1 MPSILKRLLSKN
13 PLQQMADTD
22 RKVLSVCIGAALV
35 FWLILNLS
43 RDYDINRRVAVD
55 YIVDPERVLVGR
67 MPSQL
72 EATVSGNGWNL
83 IWESLR
89 PGDLPASIDVRN
101 REDNPRLSATDL
113 ERQLS
118 RKLSSNKL
126 TVSLPGFESISILT
140 TPKEGKRV
148 RVVSRVTPGFADG
161 HLALASPAIRPDSIT
176 ISGATDALEE
186 ISEWPTEVLELDN
199 LSRPVTQVVNLAEPP
214 AGITLSRKEVSY
226 ALKVEAFI
234 QDVITV
240 PVNLE
245 NVPGGKQYEYSPK
258 TIDLKISLPQSA
270 YAAYRPEDFKAVA
283 DLTGQSAGTSHNS
296 VPIMISRKP
305 EAVVGVRFSP
315 RVVEYYLVD

>member
-1 MPSILKRLLSKN
+1 MPSILKKLLSNN

-43 RDYDINRRVAVD
+43 RDYDINRRVIVD

-72 EATVSGNGWNL
+72 DATVSGNGWNL

-89 PGDLPASIDVRN
+89 PGDLSASIDLRN

-113 ERQLS
+113 KRQLS

-126 TVSLPGFESISILT
+126 TISLPGFESISILT

-148 RVVSRVTPGFADG
+148 PVLNRVVPSFAKG
-161 HLALASPAIRPDSIT
+161 HQALDQATILPDSVT

-186 ISEWPTEVLELDN
+186 ISEWPTESLELKD
-199 LSRPVTQVVNLAEPP
+199 LSRGVSRVVNLEVPP
-214 AGITLSRKEVSY
+214 EGITLSRPEVSY
-226 ALKVEAFI
+226 SLEVEAFI

-240 PVNLE
+240 PVSLE
-245 NVPGGKQYEYSPK
+245 NVPDDKKYEYSPK

-270 YAAYRPEDFKAVA
+270 YATLRAEDFKVVA
-283 DLTGQSAGTSHNS
+283 DLSGLSAGASDNS
-296 VPIMISRKP
+296 VPITILRKP
-305 EAVVGVRFSP
+305 PQVVSERFSP
-315 RVVEYYLVD
+315 RVVTYYIVD